1 MYASCDLSGTSF
13 PSITFQHLYKNLA
26 DENPL
31 FFLPVLYKSSTILL
45 TFSEVPRLSLLS
57 SSLSIKSDDN
67 NVLVITVVPHVEDT
81 ITSMQMQ
88 LLSLLH
94 K

>member
-1 MYASCDLSGTSF
+1 MYASCDLPGTSF

-31 FFLPVLYKSSTILL
+31 FLPVLYKPSTILL